1 MKPIWIA
8 LGAVSLLSLGA
19 CAEGYGNDSRY
30 GPGYYNQAPQGNY
43 DAYRH
48 YRNDSRYRERRLS
61 REDRVYR
68 GSDRSEEHTSELQS
82 LMRISYAVFCLKKKN
97 RKSKRSR
104 ESHTS
109 HTTTKPQN
117 HTPQKLRKDHYTGHQ
132 NGDSV

>member
-68 GSDRSEEHTSELQS
+68 GSHGRYYCKHYDATTGPIVGALGGCVLGHVTATGGSGLRGTLLRGGTGARSGRGGERGE
-82 LMRISYAVFCLKKKN
+82 
-97 RKSKRSR
+97 RK
-104 ESHTS
+104 
-109 HTTTKPQN
+109 
-117 HTPQKLRKDHYTGHQ
+117 
-132 NGDSV
+132 